1 MSDMSEREV
10 HSDMGLLMKAPI
22 VRHNLALA
30 IVTGSISRLA
40 GGLYNS
46 VRGSAL
52 SLHRAH
58 TDISV
63 IGYTDKFTVQDI
75 SSWSPIVPLAARQYG
90 VSSIRYAPSISRALS
105 QARFDVVHQH
115 GIWQTTSVQV
125 SAWRR
130 RTGGKVMISPRGMLD
145 PWALRHSRWKKKAVE
160 LLFERSNLRGASC
173 LHALNRSEAQ
183 AFRSYGLANP
193 IAIIPNGI
201 DLPDHRAGDGLL
213 PKIKSAAARRVLLFL
228 GRLHPKKG
236 ISELI
241 EAWSILR
248 SDAPTV
254 AASWQIVVAGWDD
267 GGHELRL
274 RELVTKR
281 GLQNDVV
288 FVGPLYGAAKDAAL
302 READSFILPSYSEG
316 LPMSVLEA
324 WAYRLPVF
332 MTDACNLPEGFAA
345 AAAIRIE
352 TDPPALAAILS
363 QALMRP
369 DLADYGTSG
378 RRLVEERYV
387 WDEIA
392 RSHIQVY
399 RWMLD
404 GGQPPPCVE
413 IER

>member
-1 MSDMSEREV
+1 MSDNEV
-10 HSDMGLLMKAPI
+10 QPNMGLLMTAPI
-22 VRHNLALA
+22 VRQNLALA

-52 SLHRAH
+52 SLHKAH

-63 IGYTDKFTVQDI
+63 LGYSDKFTAQDI
-75 SSWSPIVPLAARQYG
+75 SSWSPIVPLAAPHYG
-90 VSSIRYAPSISRALS
+90 VSSIRYAPSIGHALS
-105 QARFDVVHQH
+105 QTRFDVVHQH
-115 GIWQTTSVQV
+115 GIWHTTSVQV

-130 RTGGKVMISPRGMLD
+130 RTGGKVIVSPRGMLD
-145 PWALRHSRWKKKAVE
+145 PWALRNSGWKKKAVE
-160 LLFERSNLRGASC
+160 ILFERSNLRGASC
-173 LHALNRSEAQ
+173 LHALNRSEAE

-201 DLPDHRAGDGLL
+201 DLPHDRPSDGLA
-213 PKIKSAAARRVLLFL
+213 PKIKPAAGRRVLLSL

-236 ISELI
+236 IEELI

-248 SDAPTV
+248 SDAPTI
-254 AASWQIVVAGWDD
+254 AAAWQIVIAGWDD

-302 READSFILPSYSEG
+302 RQADSFILPSYSEG

-332 MTDACNLPEGFAA
+332 MTDACNLPEGFAE

-352 TDPPALAAILS
+352 TDPAALAAILS

-369 DLADYGTSG
+369 DLAYYGTSG

-392 RSHIQVY
+392 RHHIQVY

-404 GGQPPPCVE
+404 GGRPPPCVE
-413 IER
+413 VEQ